1 MSTSRRRFLK
11 QGLTAFGAAGLCGAF
26 GNLNVLAAAAGHA
39 AFPPGDY
46 KALVCVFLHGGNDS
60 FNSIVPYSAT
70 EYAAYRSSRRVLV
83 ADGGIAFDQA
93 TVQAQALNA
102 LAAGGGLPGGLPSDG
117 GSYGVHP
124 ALTELR
130 QLFNAGHAAIVAN
143 VGTLLYPTSQAAYQ
157 TGSIAVPP
165 QLFSHLDQSTYWQT
179 SRPDDANANGWGGRI
194 ADRLHSANA
203 GPVPMCVSL
212 ASNNLF
218 QRGDIVDSYSVS
230 PEGVEKMSY
239 LGDGPESWV
248 IPPNEDGIAAYQA
261 LLAANTQQHV
271 FERAFADRTR
281 NAVASYEFVNAA
293 LNAAAPLA
301 TPFPATSLGQQLR
314 MAARL
319 IQVRAAL
326 GMSRQIFYVSAG
338 NYDSHNNQVDDQQSN
353 LGQLSQALKA
363 FHDATVELAIDQSV
377 TAFTASDFG
386 RSLGVNVDGT
396 DHGWGGHHFVVGGAV
411 RGQRFYGS
419 MPSLR
424 DTANPD
430 DTGFGQIIPTT
441 AVDQYA
447 ATLAAWFGL
456 SNSEIADIFP
466 SLAHF
471 DSASLGFLG

>member
-1 MSTSRRRFLK
+1 MTTSRRRFLK

-26 GNLNVLAAAAGHA
+26 GNLNVLAAAAAHA
-39 AFPPGDY
+39 SFPPGDY
-46 KALVCVFLHGGNDS
+46 KALVCIFLHGGNDS

-70 EYAAYRSSRRVLV
+70 EYAAYRTSRNVLV
-83 ADGGIAFDQA
+83 SDGGIAFDQA
-93 TVQAQALNA
+93 TIQAQSLSA
-102 LAAGGGLPGGLPSDG
+102 LAAAGGLPGGVPSDG
-117 GSYGVHP
+117 GSYGMHP

-157 TGSIAVPP
+157 AGTIAVPP

-194 ADRLHSANA
+194 ADRLHSANS

-212 ASNNLF
+212 SSNNLF

-248 IPPNEDGIAAYQA
+248 IPPNDDGIAAYQA
-261 LLAANTQQHV
+261 LLAGNTQEHV
-271 FERAFADRTR
+271 FERAFADRSR
-281 NAVASYEFVNAA
+281 NAVANYEFVDAA
-293 LNAAAPLA
+293 LNGA
-301 TPFPATSLGQQLR
+301 TPLSTAFPATSLGQQLR

-326 GMSRQIFYVSAG
+326 GMSRQVFYVSAG

-411 RGQRFYGS
+411 RGQRFYGA

-447 ATLAAWFGL
+447 ATLAKWFGV
-456 SNSEIADIFP
+456 SNTEIADIFP

-471 DSASLGFLG
+471 NSANLGFLG